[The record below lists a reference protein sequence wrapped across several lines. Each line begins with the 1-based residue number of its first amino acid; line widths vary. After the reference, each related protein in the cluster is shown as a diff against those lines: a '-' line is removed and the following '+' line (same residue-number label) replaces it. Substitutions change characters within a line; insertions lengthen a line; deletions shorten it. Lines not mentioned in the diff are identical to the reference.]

1 MALNFEQL
9 LQLSIAVARADRTS
23 KVAYSFG
30 NQNYNY
36 DSLQNTFRDEVKA
49 IAGTYQLYRE
59 N

>member
-49 IAGTYQLYRE
+49 IARTY
-59 N
+59 